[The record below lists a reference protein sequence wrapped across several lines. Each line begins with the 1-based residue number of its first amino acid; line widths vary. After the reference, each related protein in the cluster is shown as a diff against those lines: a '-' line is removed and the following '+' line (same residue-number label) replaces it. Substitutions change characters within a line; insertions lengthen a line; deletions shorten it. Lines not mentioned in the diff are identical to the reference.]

1 MLGANLAALVF
12 GLASA
17 LSWGAGDFSGGLA
30 TKRAPVLGV
39 LAIGHAAGLLLLIVL
54 ALLWGEPLPSATDLG
69 WGLLAGLAGAV
80 GLASLYRALAV
91 GQMGM
96 VAPLS
101 AVLTAALPALF
112 GALTEGMP
120 GARTLAGFGLALL
133 GIWLIA
139 GTGVSGGPHD
149 GLGLAVL
156 AGCAF
161 GIFFILMHRAGAS
174 AIFWPLVA
182 ARMGSLGLVL
192 PLALGRGQLLRP
204 APRLFALVL
213 FSGAL
218 DVAGNAFFVLAG
230 QAGRLDVAAILASL
244 YPASTVLLA
253 AVLLGERVTR
263 VQVVGIV
270 AALAAIAL
278 IAS

>member
-1 MLGANLAALVF
+1 MVGADLIAVVF

-30 TKRAPVLGV
+30 TKRAPVFGV
-39 LAIGHAAGLLLLIVL
+39 LAIGHGVGLLLLIGL
-54 ALLWGEPLPSATDLG
+54 ALVSGEPLPAATDLG
-69 WGLLAGLAGAV
+69 WGLAAGLAGAI

-120 GARTLAGFGLALL
+120 GALDLVGFGLALL
-133 GIWLIA
+133 GIWLVA
-139 GTGVSGGPHD
+139 GTGAVGGARD

-174 AIFWPLVA
+174 AVFWPLVA
-182 ARMGSLGLVL
+182 ARVGSLGFVL
-192 PLALGRGQLLRP
+192 PIALGRRQLVRPDLR
-204 APRLFALVL
+204 LLVPVL
-213 FSGAL
+213 LSGAL
-218 DVAGNAFFVLAG
+218 DVAGNAFFVLAS

-253 AVLLGERVTR
+253 ALLLGERVMR
-263 VQVVGIV
+263 VQVIGIV

>member
-1 MLGANLAALVF
+1 MVGGDLAGIIF

-30 TKRAPVLGV
+30 TKRAPVFGV
-39 LAIGHAAGLLLLIVL
+39 LALGHGAGLLLLIVL
-54 ALLWGEPLPSATDLG
+54 ALGWGEPLPSVTDLV
-69 WGLLAGLAGAV
+69 WGLVAGLAGAV
-80 GLASLYRALAV
+80 GLASLYHALAV

-96 VAPLS
+96 VAPVS

-112 GALTEGMP
+112 GVLTEGMP
-120 GARTLAGFGLALL
+120 GTLKLVGFGLELV
-133 GIWLIA
+133 GIWLVA
-139 GTGVSGGPHD
+139 GTGASVGARD

-156 AGCAF
+156 AGCGF
-161 GIFFILMHRAGAS
+161 GVFFILVHRAGTS
-174 AIFWPLVA
+174 AIFWPLTA
-182 ARMGSLGLVL
+182 ARCGSLGLVL
-192 PLALGRGQLLRP
+192 PIALGRRQFLQPDLRLLVP
-204 APRLFALVL
+204 VL
-213 FSGAL
+213 LSGAL

-244 YPASTVLLA
+244 YPASTALLA
-253 AVLLGERVTR
+253 ALLLGEPVIR
-263 VQVVGIV
+263 VQVIGIV